1 MPSRKEIVD
10 NLSASL
16 QAAKLVSKP
25 VSKELLGELNAGL
38 CNFLQLVP
46 HSSWKKSELK
56 LIKAVTLF
64 DKHFREEEFLS
75 NLNEGELA
83 NLITQPF
90 ADDGIR
96 MYMMIKTHLIDDKS
110 RRLEI
115 ILRFFESDPRETI
128 REEALQ
134 HLAKLKW
141 PNALKHAKELW
152 RTGDT
157 VKRMVA
163 LRVLESLR
171 AKELELYL
179 ELAAKSSDALLISY
193 AMAMRQIASTS
204 KS

>member
-25 VSKELLGELNAGL
+25 VLKELLGELNAGL

-115 ILRFFESDPRETI
+115 ILRFFESDPSETI

-141 PNALKHAKELW
+141 PKGLKHAKELW

-179 ELAAKSSDALLISY
+179 ELAAKSSDLCLVSY
-193 AMAMRQIASTS
+193 ANAVRRIIRPS